1 MSHPRARHLL
11 AVVGLT
17 LLLVACTSAVV
28 PHTPAVP
35 TVGTSASPT
44 IAGAPTAGTSAT
56 PSVKAAPTAQPN
68 LDAETQRLIAGA
80 SRVAFIIPFSHWD
93 TNWHDTYDVYSL
105 QSDRNIAT
113 AIAIAQQY
121 PRFRY
126 NLEQVAFVQHFW
138 LAHPEQQ
145 QALRALVRSGQF
157 TFAWGGL
164 TQQDTSLPAP
174 TIQWENWQRGAAWVR
189 DTFGVEPH
197 TGWQA
202 DSFGNSAALPIM
214 LNQLG
219 VTSLFLGR
227 IGTICEVRPCAN
239 PLPHAF
245 RWQSPADPTHQVLAT
260 YMTYSDALHA
270 VRDKSSEDEQRVAL
284 RAIIDREA
292 ARTTSK
298 YLFIPFGDDFA
309 DPNAALP
316 PFVDRWN
323 AADTSTVL
331 VLADPDT
338 AFRYLDT
345 QELPTIVADRN
356 PLWQGF
362 YGSRPDGKIAD
373 KESEYFLTAADKFG
387 VPLGEGPPDA
397 WDTAAF
403 NDAHDGIAGTSFDR
417 VWEAWQRPSFVR
429 TVEDAATALTGRLGR
444 IASGVDAPVVVFNPT
459 SWARSEVVELTGP
472 LPDLS
477 SLPGPVQRLGPDH
490 VAFKVDSVPA
500 VGWLGLAGGTA
511 TVTHPTAVTQA
522 DGRVTLTNGLV
533 TLTIDGARGGTL
545 SSLRA
550 GDGPELLA
558 GPGDDLYDLADTGD
572 VYGATLGAERAR
584 QSSGPARVT
593 VLAEGPLLARVEV
606 ALTLG
611 GVPVVKTITLKADS
625 PLVEIA
631 VRLTALPNTATLLGL
646 PTTRATDRRTDD
658 VGFAPYTH
666 QVDNRPIAPG
676 TSTYRRVVFYPFT
689 AWSDVSAD
697 GAGLTLITHGLQG
710 LAGTDNLSLL
720 LVRQAIDGGG
730 DDAEGVTDT
739 GEHTFRYALLPHSGD
754 AAEAGSWLAAYT
766 FNQPLLPVWRAGDTM
781 RVQLPFAADPAPR
794 QFPRVATGPTFP
806 RQFSI
811 LAATSGLIADLSCR
825 GADLVAL
832 TIDYDPASPP
842 TLTNGTATVAL
853 PPAAVAARIVPFG
866 AGSCRAG
873 P

>member
-1 MSHPRARHLL
+1 MSKPRAHPLL
-11 AVVGLT
+11 TVLGLA
-17 LLLVACTSAVV
+17 LLLVACKGAAAPT
-28 PHTPAVP
+28 VP
-35 TVGTSASPT
+35 TPPVPTPPTTSTSASPT
-44 IAGAPTAGTSAT
+44 VRATPTA
-56 PSVKAAPTAQPN
+56 PPN
-68 LDAETQRLIAGA
+68 LDADTQRLIAGA

-93 TNWHDTYDVYSL
+93 TNWHDTYDAYSL
-105 QSDRNIAT
+105 QSDRNIAA
-113 AIAIAQQY
+113 AITIARQY

-126 NLEQVAFVQHFW
+126 TLEQVAFVQHFW

-145 QALRALVRSGQF
+145 EALRALVRSGQF

-174 TIQWENWQRGAAWVR
+174 TVQWNNWQRGEDWVR
-189 DTFGVEPH
+189 ATFGVAPH

-202 DSFGNSAALPIM
+202 DSFSNSAALPIM

-219 VTSLFLGR
+219 VTELFLGR
-227 IGTICEVRPCAN
+227 IGTICETRPCTN

-270 VRDKSSEDEQRVAL
+270 VRDKSGEEEQRVAL

-316 PFVDRWN
+316 GFVDGWN
-323 AADTSTVL
+323 AADPGTVL
-331 VLADPDT
+331 VMADPET

-345 QELPTIVADRN
+345 QQLPTIVADRN

-387 VPLGEGPPDA
+387 VPLGESPPPA

-403 NDAHDGIAGTSFDR
+403 NAAHDGIAGTSFDR
-417 VWEAWQRPSFVR
+417 VWEASQRPSFAR
-429 TVEDAATALTGRLGR
+429 AVEDGAAALTARLGR
-444 IASGVDAPVVVFNPT
+444 IAGGVAAPVVLFNPT
-459 SWARSEVVELTGP
+459 SWARSAVVELQGP
-472 LPDLS
+472 LPDPK

-490 VAFKVDSVPA
+490 VAFKADQVPA
-500 VGWLGLAGGTA
+500 IGWLGLSGGTA
-511 TVTHPTAVTQA
+511 TVTHPTAVTRA

-533 TLTIDGARGGTL
+533 TLTVDGARGGTL

-584 QSSGPARVT
+584 QSTGSARVT

-611 GVPVVKTITLKADS
+611 GVPVVKTLTIEADS
-625 PLVEIA
+625 PLVA
-631 VRLTALPNTATLLGL
+631 VTVRLTALPDTMTLVGL
-646 PTTRATDRRTDD
+646 PTTRATGSRTDD
-658 VGFAPYTH
+658 LGFGTLTH
-666 QVDNRPIAPG
+666 EVDSRPIAPG
-676 TSTYRRVVFYPFT
+676 TSTYRRVVFYPIA
-689 AWSDVSAD
+689 AWSDVSSD
-697 GAGLTLITHGLQG
+697 GAGLTLLTHGLQG
-710 LAGTDNLSLL
+710 LAGTDNLSLM
-720 LVRQAIDGGG
+720 LVRQVVDGGG
-730 DDAEGVTDT
+730 PDAEGVTDT
-739 GEHTFRYALLPHSGD
+739 GEHTFRYAYLPHSGGVAD
-754 AAEAGSWLAAYT
+754 AQPWLAAYA
-766 FNQPLLPVWRAGDTM
+766 FNQPLLPVWRTGDTM
-781 RVQLPFAADPAPR
+781 QVQLPFAADPTPR
-794 QFPRVATGPTFP
+794 QLPRAADAPTFP
-806 RQFSI
+806 TSFSI
-811 LAATSGLIADLSCR
+811 LAAASGLIADLTCR

-832 TIDYDPASPP
+832 TIDYDPGSPP
-842 TLTNGTATVAL
+842 TLTNGTEGTTL
-853 PPAAVAARIVPFG
+853 PPAAVAARVVPSG
-866 AGSCRAG
+866 VGTCHAG